1 MMKITMKFRVLT
13 TIMFS
18 VSVFSSLLAQGVSFT
33 NNEPLTHQKTTTD
46 NLELI
51 IPKNSAVATHGN
63 LQTLGNKIL
72 DKNRKPAQLRGVS
85 LFWSQWMPQ
94 FYNKEAVAWLKE
106 DWNINIIR
114 ASMGVE
120 DNGGYISFPER
131 EKQKVFTV
139 IDEAIKQGIYV
150 IVDWHSHHAEEH
162 LEEAKAFFGEVSK
175 KYGHQPNII
184 YEIYNEPLNEANW
197 VNVLKPYHEAV
208 IAAIRKNDKDNLVV
222 CGTRTWSQNVDEVI
236 GHEIKDNN
244 VAYTLHYYAASHK
257 ESLRNKAQKALNA
270 GLPLFV
276 TEFGTTIYDG
286 DGLVDVK
293 ESKLWWDFLDK
304 NHISWCNWSICDKN
318 ESSAILVPGVS
329 GKGGW
334 TNSEITK
341 SGQLVKNELKKNKQ
355 FSKKGK
361 KDKKQKKEKRQKK
374 LKKEKE

>member
-1 MMKITMKFRVLT
+1 MNKV
-13 TIMFS
+13 TIKLKVFMTFMFS
-18 VSVFSSLLAQGVSFT
+18 ISVFSLVIAQGVSLA
-33 NNEPLTHQKTTTD
+33 NNQVFKQID
-46 NLELI
+46 NSSDDIKLI
-51 IPKNSAVATHGN
+51 IPEKSAVATHGS

-72 DKNRKPAQLRGVS
+72 DKNEKPVQLRGVS

-94 FYNKEAVAWLKE
+94 FYNKEAVSWLKE
-106 DWNINIIR
+106 DWNINVIR

-150 IVDWHSHHAEEH
+150 VVDWHSHHAEEH
-162 LEEAKAFFGEVSK
+162 LEEAKQFFGEVSK

-197 VNVLKPYHEAV
+197 VTVLKPYHEAV
-208 IAAIRKNDKDNLVV
+208 IAEIRKNDKDNLVV

-236 GHEIKDNN
+236 GNQIKDMN

-257 ESLRNKAQKALNA
+257 QELRDKAQKALNA

-293 ESKLWWDFLDK
+293 ESKLWWKFLDK
-304 NHISWCNWSICDKN
+304 NKISWCNWSICDKN
-318 ESSAILVPGVS
+318 ESSAILIPGVS

-334 TNSEITK
+334 TKSEITE
-341 SGQLVKNELKKNKQ
+341 SGLLVKKELKKNK
-355 FSKKGK
+355 
-361 KDKKQKKEKRQKK
+361 
-374 LKKEKE
+374 